1 MCTGITESY
10 KIKKQKTQCHLSS
23 GTAGAALEY
32 PTAFTIHSRVSDT
45 NIKGMRIQV
54 LMGVS
59 TDQIYVIGQLAE
71 EGESIHGPS
80 DFHLDFYDEYFPRP
94 EKGLKTRFPKGKKKM
109 STLGPVN
116 IRSYYIVL
124 YLYKQGGK

>member
-1 MCTGITESY
+1 MKSFSKSRKHNAIFHQEQPGCPLNT
-10 KIKKQKTQCHLSS
+10 
-23 GTAGAALEY
+23 

-80 DFHLDFYDEYFPRP
+80 DFHLDFYDEYFP
-94 EKGLKTRFPKGKKKM
+94 
-109 STLGPVN
+109 
-116 IRSYYIVL
+116 
-124 YLYKQGGK
+124 